1 LAWNKAWLKWKQYF
15 KSDKVSP
22 INITRH
28 ENCRELMFKR
38 MDLNKIAGQ
47 LADYCKKGQRKEAYV
62 SLFAEN
68 IVSIESYSTLYF
80 QKETIGLEAV
90 WSKPTI
96 FETPIEK
103 LHKLVVSEPL
113 IAGNYIALTV
123 TVDAVRSNI
132 GRLVSS
138 EICVYT
144 VGDGQVVK
152 EECFL
157 RIIDNSG

>member
-1 LAWNKAWLKWKQYF
+1 LRKLAWNKAWLKWKPYF

-62 SLFAEN
+62 LLFAEN
-68 IVSIESYSTLYF
+68 IVSIESYST
-80 QKETIGLEAV
+80 KTIGLEAV
-90 WSKPTI
+90 RSKPTI

-157 RIIDNSG
+157 RIIDNSD

>member
-1 LAWNKAWLKWKQYF
+1 
-15 KSDKVSP
+15 
-22 INITRH
+22 
-28 ENCRELMFKR
+28 

-62 SLFAEN
+62 LLFAEN
-68 IVSIESYSTLYF
+68 IVSIESYST
-80 QKETIGLEAV
+80 QTIGLEAV
-90 WSKPTI
+90 RSKPTI

-157 RIIDNSG
+157 RIIDNSD